1 MEMRETPKRQ
11 KQKHDQL
18 SFEKA
23 LARLEEIAARLET
36 GELPLEQAIALAE
49 EGQRLIQLCEKQLT
63 EAAGKIQQLV
73 ERAGLVSLEPLET
86 DEDEPDEQD

>member
-1 MEMRETPKRQ
+1 MRETPKRQ
-11 KQKHDQL
+11 KLKQDKL

-23 LARLEEIAARLET
+23 LSRLEEIAARLEA

-49 EGQRLIQLCEKQLT
+49 EGQRLVQLCERQLT
-63 EAAGKIQQLV
+63 EAAGRIQQLV

-86 DEDEPDEQD
+86 DKDEPAEED